1 MPSWG
6 HGPPSPSPI
15 ACPLSSTPTLSTSST
30 PAPWWTRVPSAPCGA
45 KAACTRRG
53 SGIRSRAAKSN
64 GGAPTATSWPTAP
77 SGIGKHSPRSPGFWL
92 VLWRA
97 RYGARRRGAAGLGFR
112 APAPHLGEDVEA
124 APQCGG
130 ARVVVRVVDPAAGE
144 GAADPP
150 DRRVSHRGVGCDADS
165 AGGGSGALHPPGVG
179 VAPPIAYCDVQVSV
193 RCGCQRV

>member
-30 PAPWWTRVPSAPCGA
+30 PATWWNPVPIAPCCA
-45 KAACTRRG
+45 KAACTRPCTR
-53 SGIRSRAAKSN
+53 IRSRAAKSN
-64 GGAPTATSWPTAP
+64 GGARTATSWPTP
-77 SGIGKHSPRSPGFWL
+77 RSGIGKHRRRSPWFCL

-130 ARVVVRVVDPAAGE
+130 ARVVVRVVEPAAGE

-150 DRRVSHRGVGCDADS
+150 DRPVSHRGVGCDADS

-179 VAPPIAYCDVQVSV
+179 GAPPISYW
-193 RCGCQRV
+193 